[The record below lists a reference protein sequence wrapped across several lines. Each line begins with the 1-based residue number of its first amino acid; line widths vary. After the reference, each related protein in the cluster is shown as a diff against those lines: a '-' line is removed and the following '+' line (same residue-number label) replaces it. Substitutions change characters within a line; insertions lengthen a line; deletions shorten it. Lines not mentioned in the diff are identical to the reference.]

1 VSEAGK
7 TRGSIEYS
15 NPLPFS
21 FGGTSAET
29 RESKGVDDTA
39 LVRRAQRGDTAA
51 FEEVIRHYDQAILCF
66 ALHLTG
72 SQQHAQD
79 IYQESLLRAYTNLPR
94 FRFECSFY
102 TWIFR
107 IVANRCLEFL
117 HANKF
122 PKPDGGPLAH
132 PERAE
137 HDGKQP
143 DYPLPQSSETVARAL
158 AKLSPRERVVFE
170 LKHYHGLGLV
180 TVADLL
186 NISEAIIRNTLL
198 RAAHKLRIELSGL
211 AE

>member
-1 VSEAGK
+1 M
-7 TRGSIEYS
+7 EYS

-51 FEEVIRHYDQAILCF
+51 FEELIRHYDQAILCF

-72 SQQHAQD
+72 SQQDAQD

-117 HANKF
+117 QANK
-122 PKPDGGPLAH
+122 PDSGPLA
-132 PERAE
+132 PLERADY
-137 HDGKQP
+137 DGKQP
-143 DYPLPQSSETVARAL
+143 DYPLPQSSQTIARAL

-186 NISEAIIRNTLL
+186 NISKGIIRNTLL